1 MIETLLK
8 LIQISLLLAGML
20 STLLGAFVLFRAL
33 VLPKKSPMDKSNRL
47 NHLRLVWFALNAP
60 HQFVKLYYYS
70 PSGTYER
77 AFPWLTRDE
86 GDNVDGAG

>member
-1 MIETLLK
+1 MIDSLLEIFKASLLIAGTFSTLMGMFVLYKTLL
-8 LIQISLLLAGML
+8 L
-20 STLLGAFVLFRAL
+20 R
-33 VLPKKSPMDKSNRL
+33 KKKPMDKSNRL

-60 HQFVKLYYYS
+60 HQFVKLYYYAPNGS
-70 PSGTYER
+70 YEK